1 MSCYSPVE
9 VLEAAG
15 NTGAVMAAGLFELR
29 RIKGVDRP
37 ALSAVFPTRKGGAL
51 VIDVGANADC
61 KPEHLAQFGLMGSV
75 YMEKVFGEAI
85 EQYHTEPIE
94 VGECKYVHF
103 VYSNHTDRHQ
113 KAKIGLTYR
122 PVKDTGD

>member
-1 MSCYSPVE
+1 MYNDKESRLIQRINQYKNLHTNIIPGPSSQSADKNILMHQKRKE
-9 VLEAAG
+9 LEQIEQYKEM
-15 NTGAVMAAGLFELR
+15 T
-29 RIKGVDRP
+29 KG
-37 ALSAVFPTRKGGAL
+37 
-51 VIDVGANADC
+51 
-61 KPEHLAQFGLMGSV
+61 E